1 MTLFKRISASI
12 LTIITATGMMS
23 TAAQAWGKL
32 GHRVVAEIGQRHLS
46 PEAMAQVTAILGV
59 EDFAEIANFP
69 DFSLSSPDPFW
80 RGESAV
86 WHYVTVPDD
95 ETYRT
100 SEVPEGGD
108 AITALAKY
116 KTILKDPQASAA
128 DKKQALIFI
137 VHLIGDIHQ
146 PMHAGNGTDRGGNK
160 VEMVFFDE
168 LMNRHKVW
176 DEGIVEFEELSYTEL
191 AGWLNRKI
199 TPEKVRAWYQPDPID
214 WAEESIAIRK
224 AVYAE
229 DVRFASY
236 EYIFDHRDTVRTRL
250 SQGGVRLAHYLNDI
264 FG

>member
-1 MTLFKRISASI
+1 MTFIKRITAGLLS
-12 LTIITATGMMS
+12 IITAS
-23 TAAQAWGKL
+23 TIISAPALAWGKL
-32 GHRVVAEIGQRHLS
+32 GHRVVAEIGQSHLT
-46 PEAMAQVTAILGV
+46 PEAQAQVTAILGV

-69 DFSLSSPDPFW
+69 DFSLSNPDPFW

-95 ETYRT
+95 QTYRT
-100 SEVPEGGD
+100 TEVPEGGD

-116 KTILKDPQASAA
+116 RAVLKDPYANAA
-128 DKKQALIFI
+128 DKKLALIFI

-146 PMHAGNGTDRGGNK
+146 PMHAGNGTDRGGNL
-160 VEMVFFDE
+160 VDMVFFDE
-168 LMNRHKVW
+168 VMNRHKVW

-191 AGWLNRKI
+191 AHWLNRKI
-199 TPEKVRAWYQPDPID
+199 TPQKVQDWHQPDPID

-236 EYIFDHRDTVRTRL
+236 EYIFTHRDTVRTRL
-250 SQGGVRLAHYLNDI
+250 SQGGVRLAHYLNEI
-264 FG
+264 FD